1 MAALSPLASKAL
13 EHCSTQWLKTLLREL
28 LPQIIDLPDTP
39 AGHRRAQQW
48 DSLIKER
55 MTQRGLS
62 TLAQQKNPITD
73 VRRVIKAIDSN
84 HPALDDI
91 GFNSEEWTDINMPS
105 EEAVA
110 HRSAKPLDDPDEIA
124 RRASVLLQSDSW
136 SEIAAGLAVATGR
149 RAAEVIQTAQFE
161 KASKWSVWFTGAVK
175 RRGEPVSLRFEL
187 PTLVEAGSI
196 VLATKT
202 LRQLLDTDGM
212 SNREINRAYSNAVA
226 QVCDRTFADLVPTRD
241 GKDNLYTHLFRSV
254 YSTIA
259 TFWYCPPQVPE
270 LEFRASIQGHYKILE
285 EGQTELRRSLA
296 ASRHYFDY
304 EIADKVI
311 AAHKGQRKGVKIDLP
326 GVEVI
331 SAFRA
336 PIEVEPQE
344 KPAMGR
350 VSVTEED
357 KQRVLDI
364 QEEMNI
370 STQHAAMQ
378 MLLDAADTAIAL
390 ADVLECQPVEVAD
403 QVEQLLQRLEHQK
416 QQGQELQAKLSEAEQ
431 VLSTV
436 GNSTGTSKVIEQSLS
451 MAHEFNDH
459 LKQENARLRG
469 QLTTASQEAES
480 LRSQLARFEAS
491 QQQLQQ
497 LQQLFTNGGINLPAP
512 ATTPQ
517 QVSDSRQPTASAAP
531 APVTYETR
539 QVERTYA
546 NQPEALAET
555 LHRRNTQAPKTEES
569 YSDQT
574 DREVAN
580 LIREIMQYN
589 DQQAADDSERWMI
602 NQSTLKRLTTRNQ
615 AVIKRV
621 LEEEAMAA
629 ALAEHHNKYGLHG
642 RVANR
647 GKDINLLKAALGIQR

>member
-1 MAALSPLASKAL
+1 MVALPPLASKAL
-13 EHCSTQWLKTLLREL
+13 EKCSTQWLKALLREL

-39 AGHRRAQQW
+39 AGHQLAQQW
-48 DSLIKER
+48 DTSIKER
-55 MTQRGLS
+55 MAARGLS
-62 TLAQQKNPITD
+62 TPTQQKNPITD
-73 VRRVIKAIDSN
+73 VRRVIKAINPD
-84 HPALDDI
+84 HPALENV

-110 HRSAKPLDDPDEIA
+110 HRSAKPLNDPDEIV
-124 RRASVLLQSDSW
+124 RRADVLLESDSW
-136 SEIAAGLAVATGR
+136 SEIAAGLAVVTGR
-149 RAAEVIQTAQFE
+149 RVAEVIQTAEFE

-175 RRGEPVSLRFEL
+175 RRGEPVPLRFEL
-187 PTLVEAGSI
+187 PTLVEANAVIS
-196 VLATKT
+196 ATKT
-202 LRQLLDTDGM
+202 LRQTLDTEGM

-226 QVCDRTFADLVPTRD
+226 QACDRTFADLVPTRE

-259 TFWYCPPQVPE
+259 TFWYCPPEVPE
-270 LEFRASIQGHYKILE
+270 LEFRATVQGHYKILE

-311 AAHKGQRKGVKIDLP
+311 AKYKGQRKGVRLGEP

-336 PIEVEPQE
+336 PIDIENDIEPQE
-344 KPAMGR
+344 KLAMGR
-350 VSVTEED
+350 ISLTEAD

-370 STQHAAMQ
+370 STQHATMQ

-390 ADVLECQPVEVAD
+390 ANVLECQPVEVTER
-403 QVEQLLQRLEHQK
+403 VGGVIQRLEMEK
-416 QQGQELQAKLSEAEQ
+416 RQGRELQAKLSEAEQ
-431 VLSTV
+431 MLEAV
-436 GNSTGTSKVIEQSLS
+436 GNNSGTNKVIEQSLS

-469 QLTTASQEAES
+469 ELTAAAQEVES

-497 LQQLFTNGGINLPAP
+497 LQQLFSNGGINLPA
-512 ATTPQ
+512 APQ
-517 QVSDSRQPTASAAP
+517 QPVRGGRQPVASP
-531 APVTYETR
+531 APIEYETR
-539 QVERTYA
+539 QATRSYEP
-546 NQPEALAET
+546 QPVA
-555 LHRRNTQAPKTEES
+555 RTQATPKEES
-569 YSDQT
+569 YSDQA

-589 DQQAADDSERWMI
+589 EQQAADDDERWLI
-602 NQSTLKRLTTRNQ
+602 NQSTLKQLTTRNQ
-615 AVIKRV
+615 AIIKRV
-621 LEEEAMAA
+621 LEEESMAA
-629 ALAEHHNKYGLHG
+629 ELNDHHNRYGLHG
-642 RVANR
+642 RMANR
-647 GKDINLLKAALGIQR
+647 GKDINLLKTALGVQR